1 MDPGFR
7 RGDNRGSASMFDI
20 QRTQRTILPP
30 LDMGSILHFH
40 PAPLLRTRATADRHP
55 A

>member
-1 MDPGFR
+1 
-7 RGDNRGSASMFDI
+7 MFDA
-20 QRTQRTILPP
+20 QRTQRTIPSP

-40 PAPLLRTRATADRHP
+40 APLLRTRATAACHP